1 MTTIMYGTKH
11 CPDVRA
17 ALVEMADKGLDIE
30 FRNFDDSVAYLKE
43 FVLMRDKRAEFAD
56 KKENGYLGIPCFV
69 TEDGKIFFEL
79 KDIL

>member
-1 MTTIMYGTKH
+1 MTTIMYGTKN

-17 ALVEMADKGLDIE
+17 ALTEIAEKGLDIE

-43 FVLMRDKRAEFAD
+43 FVLMRDRRAEFAD

-69 TEDGKIFFEL
+69 TEEGKIFFEL

>member
-1 MTTIMYGTKH
+1 MYGTKH

-17 ALVEMADKGLDIE
+17 ALVEIADKGLDIE

-56 KKENGYLGIPCFV
+56 KKENCYLGIPCFV
-69 TEDGKIFFEL
+69 TEDGKIYFEID
-79 KDIL
+79 KVI